1 MKQKRVI
8 YGVWFFFR
16 DHVYLA
22 FQIFR
27 NLSYV
32 KQILNGILHMFK
44 KTMMKPKQFLSANN
58 NVLLI

>member
-22 FQIFR
+22 FR

>member
-1 MKQKRVI
+1 MVFDFSLEIMYIWHFKDQN
-8 YGVWFFFR
+8 
-16 DHVYLA
+16 L
-22 FQIFR
+22 IFR